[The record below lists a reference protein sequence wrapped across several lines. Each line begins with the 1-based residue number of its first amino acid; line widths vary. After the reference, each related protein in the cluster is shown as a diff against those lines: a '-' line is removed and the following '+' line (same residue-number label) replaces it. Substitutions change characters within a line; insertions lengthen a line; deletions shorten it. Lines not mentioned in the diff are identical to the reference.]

1 MNLSLAVK
9 MLSSFASRVLCNYG
23 QLDATGAAMFYFVE

>member
-1 MNLSLAVK
+1 MNVRAVK
-9 MLSSFASRVLCNYG
+9 MLSSTASRVLCNYG